1 MTNFSLIATA
11 VLLALSSTVVAQQ
24 PQSVAKQQDLQA
36 VLERSSQDLQK
47 QLAESLVELD
57 RVMQQVAEEKVPLG
71 RTLREL
77 EAELSQLRQ
86 SAADRTR
93 QLDAGS
99 QALGNLTAEQKRK
112 QDEQNYLGNVFGEFV
127 RNFESSLHI
136 AEVQLYDD
144 VIAAAKLAA
153 DDRTMMPKDLFVVQ
167 ANVVTRS
174 IQRLQDCLG
183 GNRFDGRAVGADG
196 VLTNGTFALVG
207 PIAVFRGKDGVAV
220 GTVDAKLGSL
230 EPSVT
235 SFSQPEQAAE
245 AAAFVASG
253 KGALPV
259 DPTLGS
265 AHKVA
270 ATEETLVEHFLKGG
284 AVMWPILA
292 LAIAAL
298 LVTLWKWLSLSL
310 IRRPTRRQLKSLFE
324 SLREK
329 DYDRAKSLTSELKG
343 PIGEML
349 GAGVGSLQES
359 RELLEE
365 VMFERILTAKLRI
378 QSMLPFLAISASS
391 APLLGLLGT
400 VTGIIETFKQIT
412 IYGSGDVASL
422 SGGISEALITTEYGL
437 IVAIPSLLLHSFLSR
452 KARGLVS
459 EMETLAVQFTNVT
472 GVGGGSASTG
482 ADLDGGAT
490 QPAQIRMQI
499 REVLGEILGPVLD
512 DDGGAASARAR

>member
-1 MTNFSLIATA
+1 M
-11 VLLALSSTVVAQQ
+11 
-24 PQSVAKQQDLQA
+24 
-36 VLERSSQDLQK
+36 
-47 QLAESLVELD
+47 
-57 RVMQQVAEEKVPLG
+57 
-71 RTLREL
+71 
-77 EAELSQLRQ
+77 
-86 SAADRTR
+86 
-93 QLDAGS
+93 
-99 QALGNLTAEQKRK
+99 
-112 QDEQNYLGNVFGEFV
+112 
-127 RNFESSLHI
+127 
-136 AEVQLYDD
+136 
-144 VIAAAKLAA
+144 
-153 DDRTMMPKDLFVVQ
+153 
-167 ANVVTRS
+167 
-174 IQRLQDCLG
+174 
-183 GNRFDGRAVGADG
+183 
-196 VLTNGTFALVG
+196 
-207 PIAVFRGKDGVAV
+207 